1 MIVGNWWIN
10 NIEVV
15 EIDDKLIALDGW
27 NGEIYTNCFRVN
39 PFDFK
44 ENKRGKTFFS
54 YIGEK
59 EYVVGI
65 EYGEYLEDD
74 ENNQFATA
82 IIGFEIL
89 EVN

>member
-15 EIDDKLIALDGW
+15 KIDDKLIALDGW
-27 NGEIYTNCFRVN
+27 NGQIYRNCFEVY

-44 ENKRGKTFFS
+44 ESDRGKTYYTCVGRKK
-54 YIGEK
+54 YIVAFK
-59 EYVVGI
+59 
-65 EYGEYLEDD
+65 YGENLECDD
-74 ENNQFATA
+74 LASA
-82 IIGFEIL
+82 IVGFEIL